1 MRLNRFLAEGGLCS
15 RRAADGLIRDGRVK
29 VNGVPVVELG
39 VQVDPDKD
47 LVQVDGRRVQ
57 PPARKA
63 VLLLNKPKGV
73 ITTAADPHGRRTV
86 LDLVEFDLRV
96 VPVGRLDADT
106 TGALLLTN
114 DGDLV
119 HALLHP
125 SGHVPKEYI
134 VLTDRELTE
143 VELGRLAAG
152 VKLDDGR
159 TKPCEIERIGRPGSR
174 PRYRMVLTEGRNR
187 QVRRMME
194 SLGAHVERLHRR
206 SIAGLSVEDLEPGQW
221 RVLLGKEVDR
231 LRRLVREARAAAPG
245 ATAAAGSAGEGEA
258 SSSPGTRRSA
268 PRPPR
273 PVQAPPRPRGRRTDG
288 NEGRGG
294 RGGGR

>member
-29 VNGVPVVELG
+29 VNGVPVLELG
-39 VQVDPDKD
+39 VQVEPDKD
-47 LVQVDGRRVQ
+47 VVVVDGRRIQ

-73 ITTAADPHGRRTV
+73 ITTATDPHGRRTV

-134 VLTDRELTE
+134 VLTDRELTD

-152 VKLDDGR
+152 VKLEDGR
-159 TKPCEIERIGRPGSR
+159 TKPCQIERIGRPGSR
-174 PRYRMVLTEGRNR
+174 PRYRLVLTEGRNR

-194 SLGAHVERLHRR
+194 FLGAHVERLHRR

-221 RVLLGKEVDR
+221 RVLMGKEVDR
-231 LRRLVREARAAAPG
+231 LRRLVREARAALPQDVSPPA
-245 ATAAAGSAGEGEA
+245 SAGEGA
-258 SSSPGTRRSA
+258 APPTRT
-268 PRPPR
+268 PRRGSISTR
-273 PVQAPPRPRGRRTDG
+273 PAQAPSRPRGRG
-288 NEGRGG
+288 AGGKAERGG

>member
-39 VQVDPDKD
+39 VQVEPETD

-73 ITTAADPHGRRTV
+73 ITTAADTHGRRTV

-114 DGDLV
+114 DCDLV

-134 VLTDRELTE
+134 VLTDRELTD
-143 VELGRLAAG
+143 VELNRLAAG

-174 PRYRMVLTEGRNR
+174 PRYRLVLTEGRNR

-194 SLGAHVERLHRR
+194 FLGAHVERLHRR

-221 RVLLGKEVDR
+221 RVLMGKEVDR
-231 LRRLVREARAAAPG
+231 LRRLVREARAAAPQG
-245 ATAAAGSAGEGEA
+245 GEPAGPAGEEGPA
-258 SSSPGTRRSA
+258 PARVVPRGTSA
-268 PRPPR
+268 PVRPAKATPR
-273 PVQAPPRPRGRRTDG
+273 TRGRG
-288 NEGRGG
+288 PAGQPGRGG